1 MAPFVTLQRASIEPA
16 FSPSLAAQVVLDCTC
31 PAFWCSRNYGNSS
44 WSVRSFN
51 ASHLE
56 HCTALLHKCSFL
68 PHFLIAQAIIPILI
82 DNLMTQRVPMHTAGI
97 FFFLNELQKPSSV
110 PICPSLSLHSC
121 FVFNLRGRCIE
132 RARITSCIHTSH
144 HQGACGMVTV
154 AFCFSLNVKYSPK
167 RNFSMFF

>member
-97 FFFLNELQKPSSV
+97 FFFSEWAAKAIVSANLPESQPPFMLCLQSSGKMHRKGKNH
-110 PICPSLSLHSC
+110 ILHSYISPPGC
-121 FVFNLRGRCIE
+121 MWHGY
-132 RARITSCIHTSH
+132 SCILLFIK
-144 HQGACGMVTV
+144 C
-154 AFCFSLNVKYSPK
+154 
-167 RNFSMFF
+167 